1 MTKPLTL
8 VVSVTIALLAL
19 QACNPECESI
29 PASNIELP
37 PGPYEKGAELAI
49 FANPSELLKGRDFL
63 LSVRNIN
70 TNNTSTITLESR
82 YEEGLEAAVVT
93 LPDEINQD
101 ATFLINDPDC
111 SGQLIPIG
119 TQTSVVD
126 ASFFVDNPFF
136 ITPTPPLIIIPSPPI
151 NPPLKIINAWF
162 SPNNRDYCIWFK
174 PDEDEDGNEKP
185 NLIPAIATSP
195 MTITNG
201 PPNGSAELA
210 VGCGGNPAT
219 DRFYHAN
226 PVSGIVD
233 KENNYIRI
241 LIDRTSKGLGI
252 EEMVGQFINPD
263 MLPPNTD
270 YSTGGRCNPDGSK
283 KPNIML
289 LTSLQTGRQMILWR
303 DAD

>member
-8 VVSVTIALLAL
+8 VLLVAFALFAF

-29 PASNIELP
+29 QSSNIELP
-37 PGPYEKGAELAI
+37 PGPYEQGSELAI
-49 FANPSELLKGRDFL
+49 YSNPPDLLKGRDFM
-63 LSVRNIN
+63 LSVRNSS
-70 TNNTSTITLESR
+70 TNSASTVMLESR
-82 YEEGLEAAVVT
+82 YEENLEAAVVT
-93 LPDEINQD
+93 LPDEVNQD
-101 ATFLINDPDC
+101 ATILMNDPDC

-119 TQTSVVD
+119 TPSSLVD
-126 ASFFVDNPFF
+126 ANFFVDNPFF
-136 ITPTPPLIIIPSPPI
+136 ITPTPPLIIIPTPPV
-151 NPPLKIINAWF
+151 NPPVKIINAWF

-174 PDEDEDGNEKP
+174 PDEGENGEEKP
-185 NLIPAIATSP
+185 NLIPAIATSS

-210 VGCGGNPAT
+210 VGCGGVPAT
-219 DRFYHAN
+219 DRLYHAN

-270 YSTGGRCNPDGSK
+270 YTIGGTCSADGSQ

-289 LTSLQTGRQMILWR
+289 LTSLQTGRQMILFR
-303 DAD
+303 GAD